1 MIGIIDYG
9 AGNLASVQNALEHRG
24 HEAGVCHDPDA
35 LQGFDRIILPGVGS
49 FRVAMECL
57 DAQGWSACIREFV
70 ATGKP
75 LLGICL
81 GMQLLFNTGEEHGPR
96 QGLGLIPGQVT
107 ALTPEDGLRVPHV
120 GWNNLATIISH
131 PLMAGIKQQVDL
143 YFVHSF
149 HCVPYDHSAILA
161 TCDYGGEFIAVV
173 ARGNVAGAQ
182 FHPEKSQ
189 PSGLRLLDNFAD
201 WSPEC

>member
-1 MIGIIDYG
+1 MIGVVDYG
-9 AGNLASVQNALEHRG
+9 LGNLASVQNALEHLG
-24 HEAGVCHDPDA
+24 YDASVCSDPDA
-35 LQGFDRIILPGVGS
+35 LQAFDRIILPGVGS
-49 FRVAMECL
+49 FRVAMERL
-57 DAQGWSACIREFV
+57 DAQGWSVRIQEFV

-81 GMQLLFNTGEEHGPR
+81 GMQLLFDKGEEHGPR

-107 ALTPEDGLRVPHV
+107 ALTPEGGLRVPHV
-120 GWNNLATIISH
+120 GWNNLATIVPH
-131 PLMAGIKQQVDL
+131 PLLSGIKQQVDF

-149 HCVPYDHSAILA
+149 HCVPEEHSAILA
-161 TCDYGGEFIAVV
+161 TCDYGGEFVAVV

>member
-1 MIGIIDYG
+1 MIGIVDYG
-9 AGNLASVQNALEHRG
+9 AGNLASVQNALEHLG
-24 HEAGVCHDPDA
+24 HDASVCGDPDA
-35 LQGFDRIILPGVGS
+35 LQAFDRIILPGVGS

-57 DAQGWSACIREFV
+57 DAQGWSARIREFV

-81 GMQLLFNTGEEHGPR
+81 GMQLLFDTGEEHGPR

-107 ALTPEDGLRVPHV
+107 ALTPEGRLRVPHV
-120 GWNNLATIISH
+120 GWNNLATIVTH
-131 PLMAGIKQQVDL
+131 PLLSGVKPQVDF

-149 HCVPYDHSAILA
+149 HCVPDDHSAILA
-161 TCDYGGEFIAVV
+161 TCDYGGKFVAVV
-173 ARGNVAGAQ
+173 AGGNVAGAQ

>member
-1 MIGIIDYG
+1 MIGIVDYG
-9 AGNLASVQNALEHRG
+9 VGNLASVQNAFEYLG
-24 HEAGVCHDPDA
+24 HDASVCSDPDTFQA
-35 LQGFDRIILPGVGS
+35 FDRIILPGVGS

-57 DAQGWSACIREFV
+57 DAKGWSIRIREFV

-81 GMQLLFNTGEEHGPR
+81 GMQLLFNTGEEYGHR

-107 ALTPEDGLRVPHV
+107 ALTPEGGLRVPHV
-120 GWNNLATIISH
+120 GWNNLANIVPH
-131 PLMAGIKQQVDL
+131 PLLSGIKQEVDF

-149 HCVPYDHSAILA
+149 QCVPDDHSVILA
-161 TCDYGGEFIAVV
+161 TCDYGGEFVAVV
-173 ARGNVAGAQ
+173 ARGNVAGTQ

-189 PSGLRLLDNFAD
+189 PSGLRLLNNFAY
-201 WSPEC
+201 WSPGC